1 MPRKS
6 NLARSAP
13 VSRHADWPLRYELK
27 MLFYGSEFH
36 SADPFDTLGAIHRS
50 KPHLHIGGA
59 CARTIGLARTRTGA
73 YAHAK
78 QV

>member
-1 MPRKS
+1 
-6 NLARSAP
+6 
-13 VSRHADWPLRYELK
+13 

-59 CARTIGLARTRTGA
+59 CARTIGLARTRTCA